1 MKHLRSVIIGIAMLA
16 MAIPLSGKAF
26 ADMGQGTCSKEGKG
40 KEYSA
45 AKIKVLKDS
54 AMALQE
60 SNPALAKGL
69 NDIADKKAE
78 EMKKRQEWIN
88 KHDAKMKLL
97 KDSAMALKTSN
108 PALAQELEKMSEEKH
123 MNKEA
128 MEKEE
133 VGEKTEPMQEQAET
147 K

>member
-54 AMALQE
+54 AMALTA
-60 SNPALAKGL
+60 SNPALAK
-69 NDIADKKAE
+69 
-78 EMKKRQEWIN
+78 
-88 KHDAKMKLL
+88 
-97 KDSAMALKTSN
+97 
-108 PALAQELEKMSEEKH
+108 ELQKMSEK
-123 MNKEA
+123 KYI
-128 MEKEE
+128 EKEE
-133 VGEKTEPMQEQAET
+133 VGEKVEPKSEQNEN
-147 K
+147 KK